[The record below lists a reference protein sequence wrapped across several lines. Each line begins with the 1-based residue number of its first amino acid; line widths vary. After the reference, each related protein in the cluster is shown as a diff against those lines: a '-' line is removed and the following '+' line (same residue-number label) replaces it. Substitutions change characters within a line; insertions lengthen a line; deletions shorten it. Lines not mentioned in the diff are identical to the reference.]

1 MNDTIKTIIDA
12 IKKQEHHNAENL
24 CWSALK
30 KQPNSSELNKWLG
43 ISLLQQK
50 KYSGG
55 VSAFLKA
62 LPEKKNDFDV
72 INNLAF
78 AYRHLEDYENAIKYL
93 DEAEKI
99 IPNQYAVKF
108 NRTQIFFD
116 LKKFDQALELVKECF
131 ELIKNTQKENYDS
144 YYKNLQNLYI
154 EIQLAR
160 NEVDEATNIMREELY
175 KEFDARLF
183 FNLSNSAPEKIDE
196 KIKKQAQNFALD
208 KNEFFMQRS
217 AAFLGLGR
225 ICEKEKKFQY
235 AFEHYKIGNK
245 IKAEK
250 LRFKPF
256 KSQERIK
263 ENIKYF
269 NKNSYEEMYK
279 NFNEDYKERG
289 SNIIFVVGNP
299 RSGTTLVESILGSS
313 DKVNS
318 AGELNALQRLSSRSF
333 ENVTFEEIRNIGD
346 EYLRILKNFNKD
358 GQHDFVIDKMPANIY
373 QVGLIKT
380 CFPSAKIV
388 CLNRRPLDNAW
399 SIFTQLYLE
408 NIPYSSD
415 LFNLGVELS
424 NAEALKKV
432 WLSQNDNNNFLLID
446 YEEIVNDPQKY
457 AKQLY
462 SFIGIEGTYDAEKRK
477 SFSSRTASK
486 TQIKK
491 DIYTSSVS
499 RSKNYDIFLDEFQ
512 QSFDNQNKYW
522 DKYLKDNKIQ

>member
-1 MNDTIKTIIDA
+1 MTDTIQAIIDA

-43 ISLLQQK
+43 VSLLQQK
-50 KYSGG
+50 KYKGG
-55 VSAFLKA
+55 ISAFLKA
-62 LPEKKNDFDV
+62 LPEKENDFDV

-78 AYRHLEDYENAIKYL
+78 AYRNLEDYENAVKYL
-93 DEAEKI
+93 DIAEKI
-99 IPNQYAVKF
+99 NPNQYAVRY
-108 NRTQIFFD
+108 NRAQIFFS
-116 LKKFDQALELVKECF
+116 LKKFDQALELAKECF
-131 ELIKNTQKENYDS
+131 SLIKNTPETS
-144 YYKNLQNLYI
+144 YAIYRTLQNFYV

-175 KEFDARLF
+175 KKFDANAF
-183 FNLSNSAPEKIDE
+183 YKLSNSAPEKIDG

-208 KNEFFMQRS
+208 KNNFFINRS

-225 ICEKEKKFQY
+225 ICEKEKNFHN

-256 KSQERIK
+256 YAQEKIK
-263 ENIKYF
+263 KIIKYF
-269 NKNSYEEMYK
+269 NKNSYQEMYK
-279 NFNEDYKERG
+279 NFNGNYKKRG
-289 SNIIFVVGNP
+289 SNIIFVVGSP
-299 RSGTTLVESILGSS
+299 RSGTTLVESILGSL
-313 DKVNS
+313 DKINS
-318 AGELNALQRLSSRSF
+318 AGELNALYNLSPGSF
-333 ENVTFEEIRNIGD
+333 ENLTSEKIQNIGD
-346 EYLRILKNFNKD
+346 EYLRILKNFSDKD
-358 GQHDFVIDKMPANIY
+358 RYDFVIDKMPANIY
-373 QVGLIKT
+373 QVGLIKS
-380 CFPSAKIV
+380 CFPSAKII

-399 SIFTQLYLE
+399 SIFTQFYLG

-424 NAEALKKV
+424 NVEALKKV
-432 WLSQNDNNNFLLID
+432 WLSQNDNNNFLIVD
-446 YEEIVNDPQKY
+446 YEEIVNDPHRY
-457 AKQLY
+457 AKELY
-462 SFIGIEGTYDAEKRK
+462 SFIGIEATYDEEKRK
-477 SFSSRTASK
+477 TFSSNTASK
-486 TQIKK
+486 TQVKK

-499 RSKNYDIFLDEFQ
+499 RSKNYDVFLDEFQ